1 MPLFASR
8 LYSLCNLELWAAQET
23 SRRVYMQITKQ
34 SLAKSIQLR
43 HLKKSLALLIIFFS
57 FTNQANAIFRTRI
70 LNTDATFSIGY
81 GYPNNTPCTQYQS
94 AVILDPNSR
103 SAVNSPA
110 PYDSKSS
117 TASDCFTNV
126 ELATWVDVV
135 GLSQQLTANI
145 DTVKNLETS
154 LKTQKTDITSQIE
167 TDHKALS
174 QQIEKVIQELV
185 ANPHLIGNNSQTTGN
200 RQALEALITAVV
212 KKELKEAVKLN
223 CQNTIGE

>member
-1 MPLFASR
+1 M
-8 LYSLCNLELWAAQET
+8 
-23 SRRVYMQITKQ
+23 K
-34 SLAKSIQLR
+34 IQFQF
-43 HLKKSLALLIIFFS
+43 LIIFFLT
-57 FTNQANAIFRTRI
+57 FGILKDANAIFRTRI
-70 LNTDATFSIGY
+70 LNTDASMYFGLT
-81 GYPNNTPCTQYQS
+81 NTYSGSCS
-94 AVILDPNSR
+94 ASFDPSSNK
-103 SAVNSPA
+103 VNSLGQF
-110 PYDSKSS
+110 YNVDSCYTSI
-117 TASDCFTNV
+117 

-185 ANPHLIGNNSQTTGN
+185 ANPHLIGNNSQTNGN
-200 RQALEALITAVV
+200 RQALEALITAIV